1 MFPLRNARNPAQLYL
16 FPKEKKKNVENIPC
30 FTKKW
35 FMLSKLFGG
44 IFTLS
49 DKFQCGFCC
58 RHFNDLSFLC
68 FTLNWHHRIFSWD
81 FFSRICYCRN
91 ACWCM
96 ASCVKSDIYLWSK
109 RKKRNFFNRLLYL
122 LTKKFRYI
130 FILEPSCFAQHWNCV
145 RKMTTK

>member
-1 MFPLRNARNPAQLYL
+1 ML
-16 FPKEKKKNVENIPC
+16 F
-30 FTKKW
+30 
-35 FMLSKLFGG
+35 KLFGKGG

-68 FTLNWHHRIFSWD
+68 FTLNWHHRLFSWD

-96 ASCVKSDIYLWSK
+96 APCVKSDIYLWSK